1 MEWNHPFPQTSTQA
15 CVGPTPGSE
24 IGGGGEGTEIGGGGG
39 GAHLCFSN
47 PFQQGKEPSLRGVS
61 WGAPLP
67 YQAPRTE
74 KRQLSGAPAPGV
86 GKAKQELCLP
96 LLSPLSPHSSP
107 V

>member
-24 IGGGGEGTEIGGGGG
+24 IGGGGGHRNWRGRG